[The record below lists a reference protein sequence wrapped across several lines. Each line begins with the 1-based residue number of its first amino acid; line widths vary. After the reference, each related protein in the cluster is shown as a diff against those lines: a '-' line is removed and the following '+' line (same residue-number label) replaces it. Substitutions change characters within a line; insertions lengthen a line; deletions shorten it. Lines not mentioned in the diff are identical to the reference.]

1 MHIQQSATRLSLLGS
16 LVILL
21 AASIVGCG
29 SPVSAPDDT
38 SATSM
43 SKKAT
48 RSTTSVWET
57 EPNNDP
63 ALASDVIGT
72 SSQSGAR
79 MGTISAAGDNDY
91 YLTASIPAGKVLL
104 VNLAMP
110 MNMDYDVQI
119 LAGDGVTVLASD
131 HREAGISETL
141 RLTNLTSSSQTYKL
155 RVFSAN
161 GSFSTVSPYT
171 LMAGIVN

>member
-1 MHIQQSATRLSLLGS
+1 MNIEQSATRLSLLGS
-16 LVILL
+16 LAMLL
-21 AASIVGCG
+21 AASIVGCT
-29 SPVSAPDDT
+29 SPTAAPDDT
-38 SATSM
+38 SATPM
-43 SKKAT
+43 SKKGTQTA
-48 RSTTSVWET
+48 TSVWET

-72 SSQSGAR
+72 STQSGGR
-79 MGTISAAGDNDY
+79 MGYISTASDNDY
-91 YLTASIPAGKVLL
+91 YLTASIPAGKVLT

-119 LAGDGVTVLASD
+119 LANDGVTVLASD
-131 HREAGISETL
+131 HRGAGISETL

-161 GSFSTVSPYT
+161 GSFSAISPYT
-171 LMAGIVN
+171 LIAGIPS